1 MSWVHRLIR
10 RKRFERELDAEL
22 DYHIERQIQDLID
35 QGLDRQ
41 EAIRQ
46 VHLAFGGLDQVKE
59 ATRDESGTAWV
70 DDFFRDIRHGWRLL
84 RRVPVFT
91 TVAVLSLALGIGSTT
106 AVFTL
111 VDRAILRDLP
121 VREPGELVEFI
132 RFWGDRRSNHSY
144 PHFQQLRRDL
154 QSFEGL
160 IAQSWIGERDVFIDG
175 QPETATIEM
184 VTGDYYR
191 VLGVEADIGRTFTDD
206 VERAPG
212 ANPVAVISHA
222 YWERRFG
229 SDPAVIGKTFRRLS
243 TVFTIIGVMHRD
255 FQGVV
260 FGRVADITLPVSM
273 ADEAQGGRPGS
284 WLRESGTHWLA
295 VMGRLKPGVSASQA
309 EAEVKR
315 LFAAIAAGEANATND
330 DRRKTEL
337 RAQRMELRS
346 AGNGIDDWRR
356 DLTQPLSLLTGTV
369 VLVLML
375 ACANVANLLLTKS
388 AVRRREIAVR
398 LALGAGRGRVVRQML
413 AEGLLLSLG
422 GAAVG
427 VLLAY
432 VVASG
437 LITMMAN
444 GGSPIALATAPDAR
458 ILTFALIASVVSC
471 LLFSLAP
478 ALQVIRVNGQ
488 PAIGG
493 GRATSQTLGKSLVV
507 TQVAISVVLLIGAGL
522 FGRSLNKMYSQDSGF
537 FKSDLVL
544 FSTNLA
550 RLGYSSVDPLWERLR
565 KEIEAI
571 PGVES
576 ATMSTVPPIS
586 GGSGWDARIRLEGY
600 TPAPNENNVS
610 HGNRVGPGYFRT
622 YGTPII
628 AGRDFEEND
637 RPNAKR
643 VAIVNQ
649 SFARKY
655 FGNVS
660 PIGKRIGPDYPG
672 QTDWFEIVG
681 VVQDMKYESMREE
694 APRAVYFPIGQIPAG
709 NATFALRT
717 GRTPASLTVEI
728 RAAVTRV
735 DPAGRAQAIRTM
747 ESHISRS
754 LLTERMLAVLGASF
768 GVLALLLAAIGI
780 YGVTAYQVARKRRE
794 IGIRIAVG
802 ATAGRVIGM
811 ILRQT
816 AVLTLI
822 GCAIGAVGGLA
833 LSGFARGVLFGIEPS
848 DPLTFTAA
856 IGCLLLVALGASY
869 LPGRNASCA
878 NPVETLRAE

>member
-1 MSWVHRLIR
+1 
-10 RKRFERELDAEL
+10 
-22 DYHIERQIQDLID
+22 
-35 QGLDRQ
+35 
-41 EAIRQ
+41 
-46 VHLAFGGLDQVKE
+46 
-59 ATRDESGTAWV
+59 
-70 DDFFRDIRHGWRLL
+70 LL

-121 VREPGELVEFI
+121 VREPGALVEFI
-132 RFWGDRRSNHSY
+132 RFWGDRRSNHAY
-144 PHFQQLRRDL
+144 PHFQQYRQDL
-154 QSFEGL
+154 QSFDGL
-160 IAQSWIGERDVFIDG
+160 IAQSWIGERDIAIDG
-175 QPETATIEM
+175 RPETATIEM
-184 VTGDYYR
+184 VTGGYYR

-206 VERAPG
+206 VDGAPG
-212 ANPVAVISHA
+212 ASPVAVISHA

-284 WLRESGTHWLA
+284 WLREAGTHWLA
-295 VMGRLKPGVSASQA
+295 VMGRLKPSVSVSHAD
-309 EAEVKR
+309 AEVKG
-315 LFAAIAAGEANATND
+315 LFAAIAAEEANAIND
-330 DRRKTEL
+330 NRLKTEL

-356 DLTQPLSLLTGTV
+356 DLTEPLAILTVTV

-388 AVRRREIAVR
+388 AARQREIAVR
-398 LALGAGRGRVVRQML
+398 LAVGAGRSRVVRQML
-413 AEGLLLSLG
+413 AEGLLLSLAG
-422 GAAVG
+422 GALG
-427 VLLAY
+427 VFLSYA
-432 VVASG
+432 VASG
-437 LITMMAN
+437 LTAMMAN

-458 ILTFALIASVVSC
+458 ILAFALIASIVSC

-478 ALQVIRVNGQ
+478 ALQVIRVNVQ
-488 PAIGG
+488 PAIHG
-493 GRATSQTLGKSLVV
+493 GRGAPWTLGKSLVV
-507 TQVAISVVLLIGAGL
+507 TQVAISVMLLIGAGL

-537 FKSDLVL
+537 FKNDLVL

-550 RLGYSSVDPLWERLR
+550 RLGYSSMDPLWERLR
-565 KEIEAI
+565 KEIEVI
-571 PGVES
+571 PGVER

-586 GGSGWDARIRLEGY
+586 GGSGWDARIRVEGY
-600 TPAPNENNVS
+600 TPAANENNIS
-610 HGNRVGPGYFRT
+610 HGNRVGPKYFRT

-628 AGRDFEEND
+628 AGRDFEETD
-637 RPNAKR
+637 RPNAER

-649 SFARKY
+649 SFARDY
-655 FGNVS
+655 FADQS
-660 PIGKRIGPDYPG
+660 PLGKRIRPDYPG

-681 VVQDMKYESMREE
+681 VVQDMKYESMREA

-717 GRTPASLTVEI
+717 GQNPASLTAEI
-728 RAAVTRV
+728 QAAVTRI
-735 DPAGRAQAIRTM
+735 DPSGRAQAVRTM
-747 ESHISRS
+747 QSHISRS
-754 LLTERMLAVLGASF
+754 LLTERMLAVLGAFF
-768 GVLALLLAAIGI
+768 GGLALLLAAIGI

-816 AVLTLI
+816 AGLTLI
-822 GCAIGAVGGLA
+822 GCSIGAVGGLILA
-833 LSGFARGVLFGIEPS
+833 GFAKGVLFGIEQS
-848 DPLTFTAA
+848 DPLTLAA
-856 IGCLLLVALGASY
+856 SVGCLLLVALGASY
-869 LPGRNASCA
+869 LPGRNASRA
-878 NPVETLRAE
+878 SPMETLRPE